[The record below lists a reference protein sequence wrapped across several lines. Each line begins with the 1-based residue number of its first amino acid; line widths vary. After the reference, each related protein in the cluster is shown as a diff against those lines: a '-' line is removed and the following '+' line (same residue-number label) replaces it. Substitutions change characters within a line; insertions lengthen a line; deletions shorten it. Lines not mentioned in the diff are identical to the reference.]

1 MIGVLG
7 AISLFFTQVVLIGFL
22 LVRTLVVPATL
33 LVTEPTQLARRFLRR
48 LRSEK
53 SKAMLE
59 INVDAKDLQDILN
72 GWQATTFAI
81 GLCLIAFL
89 LERHVGFLLLA
100 VAFALP
106 RLTASTDPVDERSF
120 ERFARTLGAVS
131 DAVLFG
137 TLFVALIFRPTLDA
151 FTLLAFMLMIR
162 EALLV
167 LARRWLESEPEFEEF
182 DEKQGLTVAIG
193 GESEKAPDATPETEP
208 PGN

>member
-7 AISLFFTQVVLIGFL
+7 AIALFLTQAALIGFL

-48 LRSEK
+48 LRGHI
-53 SKAMLE
+53 SKAFVE
-59 INVDAKDLQDILN
+59 INVDAKDVQDILN

-81 GLCLIAFL
+81 GLCLIALL
-89 LERHVGFLLLA
+89 LERHVGFLWLA

-131 DAVLFG
+131 DAVLVG

-151 FTLLAFMLMIR
+151 FTLLAFMLMAR

-167 LARRWLESEPEFEEF
+167 LARRWLESEPEF
-182 DEKQGLTVAIG
+182 DDYDAKRSLTVAIG
-193 GESEKAPDATPETEP
+193 GESEKTPDAAPQTETSQP
-208 PGN
+208 